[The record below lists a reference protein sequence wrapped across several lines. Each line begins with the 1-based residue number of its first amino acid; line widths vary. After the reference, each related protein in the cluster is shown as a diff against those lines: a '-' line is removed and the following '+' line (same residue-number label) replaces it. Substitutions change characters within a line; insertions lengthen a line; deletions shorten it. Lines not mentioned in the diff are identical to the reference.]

1 MPRLH
6 PPDKSAVLELEP
18 FVGVEF
24 ENVLLPRSDDQLMAA
39 WADLRTRRYVGFDTE
54 SKPTF
59 VSGQESG
66 GPDVVQFATNTKAY
80 IFQLRHQACEEVV
93 RTVLTDKAIFK
104 VGFDLKQDQVQ
115 LRRRLGVEAAPVLDL
130 TRVFHRKGYARELGI
145 KSAVAVV
152 FGQRFIKSKKIATT
166 NWANERLEKR
176 QLMYAADDAYVALR
190 VLEGLGLDDGE
201 VKAVLEATP
210 GQVRSHCELN

>member
-1 MPRLH
+1 MLRLY
-6 PPDKSAVLELEP
+6 PPDKSAVLQLEP
-18 FVGVEF
+18 FVGIEF
-24 ENVLLPRSDDQLMAA
+24 ENILLPRSDEQLLAA
-39 WADLRTRRYVGFDTE
+39 WEDLRTHRYVGFDTE

-66 GPDVVQFATNTKAY
+66 GPDVVQFATSTKAY
-80 IFQLRHQACEEVV
+80 VLQLRHQACEELV
-93 RTVLTDKAIFK
+93 RAILTDKATFK

-166 NWANERLEKR
+166 NWANERLETR
-176 QLMYAADDAYVALR
+176 QLKYAADDAFVALR

-201 VKAVLEATP
+201 VKAVLKAL
-210 GQVRSHCELN
+210 H

>member
-1 MPRLH
+1 MLRLY
-6 PPDKSAVLELEP
+6 PPDKSAVLQLEP
-18 FVGVEF
+18 FVGIEF
-24 ENVLLPRSDDQLMAA
+24 ENILLPQSDEQLMAA
-39 WADLRTRRYVGFDTE
+39 WEDLRTHRCVGFDTE

-66 GPDVVQFATNTKAY
+66 GPDVVQFATSTKAY
-80 IFQLRHQACEEVV
+80 VLQLRHQACEELV
-93 RTVLTDKAIFK
+93 RAILTDKATFK

-166 NWANERLEKR
+166 NWANERLETR
-176 QLMYAADDAYVALR
+176 QLKYAADDSFVALR

-201 VKAVLEATP
+201 VKAVLKAL
-210 GQVRSHCELN
+210 H

>member
-1 MPRLH
+1 MPRLY

-18 FVGVEF
+18 FVGIEF
-24 ENVLLPRSDDQLMAA
+24 DSVLLPRSHEQLMAA
-39 WADLRTRRYVGFDTE
+39 GVDLRACRYVGFDTE

-59 VSGQESG
+59 VAGQEVT
-66 GPDVVQFATNTKAY
+66 GPDVVQFATATGAY
-80 IFQLRHQACEEVV
+80 VLQLRHQACEEFA
-93 RTVLTDKAIFK
+93 RAILADKAIVK

-115 LRRRLGVEAAPVLDL
+115 LRNRLGVEAAPLLDL

-166 NWANERLEKR
+166 NWANEQLEPR
-176 QLMYAADDAYVALR
+176 QVLYSANDAYVALR
-190 VLEGLGLDDGE
+190 VLEGLGLEDSE
-201 VKAVLEATP
+201 VKAALKAM
-210 GQVRSHCELN
+210 H

>member
-1 MPRLH
+1 MLRLY
-6 PPDKSAVLELEP
+6 PPDKSAVLQLEP
-18 FVGVEF
+18 FVGIEF
-24 ENVLLPRSDDQLMAA
+24 ENILLPQSDEQLMAA
-39 WADLRTRRYVGFDTE
+39 WEDLRTHRCVGFDTE

-66 GPDVVQFATNTKAY
+66 GPDVVQFATSTKAY
-80 IFQLRHQACEEVV
+80 IFQLRHQACEELV
-93 RTVLTDKAIFK
+93 RAILTDKATFK

-152 FGQRFIKSKKIATT
+152 FGKRFIKSKKIATT
-166 NWANERLEKR
+166 NWANEWLETR
-176 QLMYAADDAYVALR
+176 QLKYAADDAFVALR
-190 VLEGLGLDDGE
+190 VLESLGLDDGD
-201 VKAVLEATP
+201 VKAVLKAL
-210 GQVRSHCELN
+210 H

>member
-1 MPRLH
+1 MLRLY
-6 PPDKSAVLELEP
+6 PPDKSAVLQLEP
-18 FVGVEF
+18 FVGIEF
-24 ENVLLPRSDDQLMAA
+24 ENILLPQSDVQLMAA
-39 WADLRTRRYVGFDTE
+39 WEDLRTHRYVGFDTE

-66 GPDVVQFATNTKAY
+66 GPDVVQFATSTKAY
-80 IFQLRHQACEEVV
+80 IFQLRHQACEELV
-93 RTVLTDKAIFK
+93 RAILTDKATFK

-166 NWANERLEKR
+166 NWANERLETR
-176 QLMYAADDAYVALR
+176 QLKYAADDAFVALR

-201 VKAVLEATP
+201 VKAVLKAL
-210 GQVRSHCELN
+210 H

>member
-1 MPRLH
+1 MLRLY
-6 PPDKSAVLELEP
+6 PPDKSAVLQLEP
-18 FVGVEF
+18 FVGIEF
-24 ENVLLPRSDDQLMAA
+24 ENILLPRSDEQLLAA
-39 WADLRTRRYVGFDTE
+39 WEDLRTHRYVGFDTE

-66 GPDVVQFATNTKAY
+66 GPDVVQFATSTKAY
-80 IFQLRHQACEEVV
+80 VLQLRHQACEELV
-93 RTVLTDKAIFK
+93 RAILTDKGIFK

-115 LRRRLGVEAAPVLDL
+115 LRRRLRVEAAPVLDL

-166 NWANERLEKR
+166 NWANERLETR
-176 QLMYAADDAYVALR
+176 QLKYAADDAFVALR
-190 VLEGLGLDDGE
+190 VLDGLGLDDGE
-201 VKAVLEATP
+201 VKAVLKAL
-210 GQVRSHCELN
+210 H

>member
-1 MPRLH
+1 MLRLY
-6 PPDKSAVLELEP
+6 PPDKSAVLQLEP
-18 FVGVEF
+18 FVGIEF
-24 ENVLLPRSDDQLMAA
+24 ENILLPRSDEQLMAA
-39 WADLRTRRYVGFDTE
+39 WEDLRTRRYVGFDTE

-59 VSGQESG
+59 VSGEESG
-66 GPDVVQFATNTKAY
+66 GPDVVQFATSTKAY
-80 IFQLRHQACEEVV
+80 IFQLRHQACEELV
-93 RTVLTDKAIFK
+93 RAMLTDKGIFK

-152 FGQRFIKSKKIATT
+152 FGQRFIKSKKTATT
-166 NWANERLEKR
+166 NWANERLETR

-190 VLEGLGLDDGE
+190 VLEGLGLADGA
-201 VKAVLEATP
+201 VKAVLEAT
-210 GQVRSHCELN
+210 H